1 MSKQEDKRN
10 QPSEVEALARLEKAV
25 RAAVASISD
34 LEAQLAESRG
44 KGEEMKELLRRF
56 TGGEEDPAGLLS
68 RLEALEKENRM
79 LRDRLNQGLVGV
91 DRILARIRFLEEQ
104 A

>member
-1 MSKQEDKRN
+1 VET
-10 QPSEVEALARLEKAV
+10 EALARLERAV
-25 RAAVASISD
+25 RAAVAAISD
-34 LEAQLAESRG
+34 LEAQLGESRG

-56 TGGEEDPAGLLS
+56 TGGEEDPSGLLS
-68 RLEALEKENRM
+68 RLQALEKENRL
-79 LRDRLNQGLVGV
+79 LRDRLNQGLVSV